1 MCFSPPHVHGN
12 RGLLNERCKMNETEF
27 ESALNSVFD
36 SATND
41 RYWIALFCDGNRFVS
56 TVYSEVVR
64 ACAIQWGGK
73 YADKWQAMSP
83 FLREMFVAM
92 CELEGDCDTA
102 EDGLRLIHSA
112 MCSPALFRD
121 ALGWCN
127 VLPMFASLMYDAIR
141 MGRDGIRVMQ
151 FLDCVDHGTADCVL
165 QYWQE
170 NLVENMFE
178 LAAVVTTAS
187 DVNPI
192 MYPIKRTWDAAAA
205 WNDKL
210 HMDEMVRKAV
220 IQTDDFYVIRNGKPR
235 PFSPTGLD
243 PFSISQE
250 ETTPGLWTS
259 WVESAGAWQAEC
271 QKALRSPKS
280 NAKTYEGYCQLLSHR
295 HADLPHEE
303 LCTKMYE
310 FLDSVRNIY
319 NWCKNKGGVRTV
331 ERTGGFVLGTMNES
345 DLMRSWL
352 E

>member
-1 MCFSPPHVHGN
+1 MRFSPPHVHDI

-36 SATND
+36 SATAD
-41 RYWIALFCDGNRFVS
+41 HYWTALFCEDGKFVS

-73 YADKWQAMSP
+73 HTDKWQVMSP
-83 FLREMFVAM
+83 FLREMFVSTGGLG
-92 CELEGDCDTA
+92 EDCNTA
-102 EDGLRLIHSA
+102 EDGLRLIHNA
-112 MCSPALFRD
+112 MRSPALFRD
-121 ALGWCN
+121 ALGRCN
-127 VLPMFASLMYDAIR
+127 VLPMFAGLLYDAVR

-151 FLDCVDHGTADCVL
+151 FLDCVDHGTAGYVL
-165 QYWQE
+165 QHWQN
-170 NLVENMFE
+170 NLVENQFE
-178 LAAVVTTAS
+178 LAAVVTKAS

-210 HMDEMVRKAV
+210 HMEEMVRKAV
-220 IQTDDFYVIRNGKPR
+220 VQTDDFYVVRNGKLR
-235 PFSPTGLD
+235 PFSNTGLD
-243 PFSISQE
+243 PFNISMDE
-250 ETTPGLWTS
+250 VTPGLYTKWI
-259 WVESAGAWQAEC
+259 ESAGAWQAEC
-271 QKALRSPKS
+271 QKALQSPKS
-280 NAKTYEGYCQLLSHR
+280 NAKTYEGYCQSLNHR
-295 HADLPHEE
+295 HEDLPHEE

-319 NWCKNKGGVRTV
+319 NWCKNKGGMRTV
-331 ERTGGFVLGTMNES
+331 ERAGGFVLGTMNES

>member
-1 MCFSPPHVHGN
+1 
-12 RGLLNERCKMNETEF
+12 MNETEF
-27 ESALNSVFD
+27 ESALNRVFD
-36 SATND
+36 SATDNQ
-41 RYWIALFCDGNRFVS
+41 YWTALFCEDGKFVS
-56 TVYSEVVR
+56 TIYSEVIR

-73 YADKWQAMSP
+73 HTDKWRAMSL

-92 CELEGDCDTA
+92 GGLEEDCNTA
-102 EDGLRLIHSA
+102 EDGLRLIHNA
-112 MCSPALFRD
+112 MRSPVLFRD
-121 ALGWCN
+121 ALGRCSVL
-127 VLPMFASLMYDAIR
+127 VLPALANMLYDAMR
-141 MGRDGIRVMQ
+141 MGRDGIQVMR
-151 FLDCVDHGTADCVL
+151 FLDCVDHGTAGCVL

-178 LAAVVTTAS
+178 LAAVVTKAS

-210 HMDEMVRKAV
+210 HIEEMVRKAV
-220 IQTDDFYVIRNGKPR
+220 IQMDDFYVVRNGKLR
-235 PFSPTGLD
+235 PFSSTGLD

-271 QKALRSPKS
+271 QKALQSPKS
-280 NAKTYEGYCQLLSHR
+280 NAKTYEGYCQSLSHR
-295 HADLPHEE
+295 HEDLPHEE

-331 ERTGGFVLGTMNES
+331 ERAGGFVLGTMNES